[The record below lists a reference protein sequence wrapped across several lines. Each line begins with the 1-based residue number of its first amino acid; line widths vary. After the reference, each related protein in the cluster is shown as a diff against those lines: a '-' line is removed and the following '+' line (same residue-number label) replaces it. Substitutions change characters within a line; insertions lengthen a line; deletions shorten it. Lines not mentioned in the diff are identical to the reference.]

1 VGELALG
8 TASALWLGVLTS
20 VSPCPLATN
29 VAAVSFIG
37 QRVDRPRLVLGGG
50 LLYSL
55 GRMVAYV
62 ALGALIVAGF
72 LAVPSASQFL
82 QRHMNRVLGPVL
94 IVAGIVLLGLLR
106 FGLPGLGRTGE
117 RAQKRLA
124 AAGLWGAAP
133 LGLLFALSF
142 CPVSAALFFGSL
154 VPLALRLESPAL
166 LPMVYGAGTALPVLV
181 FAFLL
186 ALGARFVGV
195 ALNRLS
201 QVERWARRVT
211 GLVFVAVGIYMTL
224 AYTLGLI

>member
-1 VGELALG
+1 MGELALG
-8 TASALWLGVLTS
+8 AASALWLGLLTS

-37 QRVDRPRLVLGGG
+37 QRVDSPRLALGGG

-82 QRHMNRVLGPVL
+82 QRHMNRWLGPVL
-94 IVAGIVLLGLLR
+94 IAAGILLLGLLR
-106 FGLPGLGRTGE
+106 FGLPGLGRAGE
-117 RAQKRLA
+117 RAQRRLA

-154 VPLALRLESPAL
+154 VPLALRLESPVL
-166 LPMVYGAGTALPVLV
+166 LPMVYGAGTALPVLAV
-181 FAFLL
+181 ALL
-186 ALGARFVGV
+186 LVLGGRFVGTV
-195 ALNRLS
+195 LDRLS
-201 QVERWARRVT
+201 QVELWARRVT
-211 GLVFVAVGIYMTL
+211 GILFVGVGVYMTL
-224 AYTLGLI
+224 AYTLELF